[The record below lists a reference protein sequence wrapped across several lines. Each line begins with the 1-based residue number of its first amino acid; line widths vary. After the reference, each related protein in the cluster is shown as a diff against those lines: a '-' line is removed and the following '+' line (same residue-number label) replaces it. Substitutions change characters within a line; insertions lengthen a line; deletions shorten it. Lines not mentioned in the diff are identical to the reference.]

1 MSDEIP
7 ADYKMLLFEKEVHE
21 PLTDEELEA
30 WKDVKV
36 RLQPPNIEGD
46 PFKDPAFKI
55 AFKLHYE
62 LESERIAFQEK
73 FMREVLPKY
82 INLPPSD
89 DLV

>member
-36 RLQPPNIEGD
+36 RQQPPNIEGD
-46 PFKDPAFKI
+46 PFKDPH
-55 AFKLHYE
+55 L
-62 LESERIAFQEK
+62 R
-73 FMREVLPKY
+73 
-82 INLPPSD
+82 
-89 DLV
+89 